1 MLVVHNPC
9 RLFVKMS
16 FFYKIRE
23 KYILDIMQ
31 NHDIIDVL
39 RQNES
44 MEAAEPRVAAS
55 ERKRCMDMNEF
66 PPIHEQDCP
75 RASDPALRDLLLQ
88 AQAGSREAY
97 LALCAK
103 YRPLLESSVA
113 RFAPSF
119 VTKQESEDM
128 REEAE
133 RVFLCAVSSFDT
145 EQDAV
150 DFGLYAK
157 ICLRNGLVSEW
168 RHIQTRRRVTALP
181 LDEAVEIEAGAERE
195 DLSARMVEDESF
207 RQLCR
212 TVRGHLSDFENRV
225 WWPFV
230 TGVSVSEIARELGR
244 DERSVHNA
252 IYRIRRKL
260 RERLSE

>member
-1 MLVVHNPC
+1 MNDFQPIPEQD
-9 RLFVKMS
+9 S
-16 FFYKIRE
+16 
-23 KYILDIMQ
+23 
-31 NHDIIDVL
+31 
-39 RQNES
+39 
-44 MEAAEPRVAAS
+44 PRV
-55 ERKRCMDMNEF
+55 
-66 PPIHEQDCP
+66 
-75 RASDPALRDLLLQ
+75 SDAALRDLLLQ
-88 AQAGSREAY
+88 AQGGSREAY

-103 YRPLLESSVA
+103 YRPLLEASVA

-145 EQDAV
+145 EQEAV

-168 RHIQTRRRVTALP
+168 RHIQARRRVAVLP
-181 LDEAVEIEAGAERE
+181 LDEALDSETVAERE
-195 DLSARMVEDESF
+195 DLAARMVEDESF
-207 RQLCR
+207 RRLCR
-212 TVRGHLSDFENRV
+212 TVRDHLSDFENRV
-225 WWPFV
+225 WWPYV
-230 TGVSVSEIARELGR
+230 TGVSVPEIARDLGR

-260 RERLSE
+260 REHLSE

>member
-1 MLVVHNPC
+1 
-9 RLFVKMS
+9 
-16 FFYKIRE
+16 
-23 KYILDIMQ
+23 
-31 NHDIIDVL
+31 
-39 RQNES
+39 
-44 MEAAEPRVAAS
+44 
-55 ERKRCMDMNEF
+55 MNEF
-66 PPIHEQDCP
+66 HPKTEQDTP
-75 RASDPALRDLLLQ
+75 RIPDPSLRELLLQ

-113 RFAPSF
+113 RFGASEM
-119 VTKQESEDM
+119 TMQERADM

-133 RVFLCAVSSFDT
+133 RVFLGAISSFDT

-157 ICLRNGLVSEW
+157 ICLRNGLVSAW
-168 RHIQTRRRVTALP
+168 RHLNALRRVSPVP
-181 LDEAVEIEAGAERE
+181 LEESMGEIGRMTGGE
-195 DLSARMVEDESF
+195 DPSEGFVEDENF

-225 WWPFV
+225 WWQYV
-230 TGVSVSEIARELGR
+230 TGVSVSEIARGLGR

-260 RERLSE
+260 RERLTPPGE